1 MIDMNV
7 VNGRTGTRSA
17 LGRAGALPARLVGLV
32 LLIVGAVV
40 HVLLIG
46 MFGNVLLDVLFGL
59 SALGLLVG
67 AVLLFVGAPRTG
79 WVVGGGTALL
89 TAVGYVLR
97 STTGLPGILPQ
108 PIPFS
113 VPTSGPVSVVA
124 EVLAVAVAVW
134 ALSGG
139 ERFSV
144 RTLAAELKGLF
155 GRSG

>member
-1 MIDMNV
+1 MNV
-7 VNGRTGTRSA
+7 TNGRHTGTRSA
-17 LGRAGALPARLVGLV
+17 TGRAASLPARLGGLV
-32 LLIVGAVV
+32 LLVVAAVI

-46 MFGNVLLDVLFGL
+46 RFGNVLLDVLFGL

-67 AVLLFVGAPRTG
+67 GVLLFVGAPRTG

-97 STTGLPGILPQ
+97 STTGIPGVLPQ

-113 VPTSGPVSVVA
+113 MPTSGPISVVA
-124 EVLAVAVAVW
+124 EVLVVVVAVW

-139 ERFSV
+139 EGVSV
-144 RTLAAELKGLF
+144 RSLAAELKGLF